1 MTQIMKNTIKRANA
15 LNESHYR
22 LKEVTQRVLALAI
35 EQAQEIKQLTGQD
48 LIQAGSK
55 TIVVA
60 DYYAK
65 IYGVDKDTAYTA
77 LKVAMDDLY
86 QAEYHWKEIDQDGN
100 INEYR
105 TRFVSHI
112 GYLGGQGAVE
122 FILTEQARVHI
133 LNLTKNF
140 TWYEIRQLSQ
150 LGKYSIRLY
159 ELLCQYRS
167 TGKLIIK
174 IDDLREKLGLIS
186 NEYEYLGNFK
196 ARVLDFAID
205 EILKFT
211 DIEKLGYEQEKQGR
225 TIVGF
230 KFSFRFKAKEK
241 NKNIDQ
247 KDPNTP
253 DILHG
258 LTEKELSV
266 VNQKVADYIAYLESK
281 GEVVNDFYRKNIE
294 SKAIAERWGLDALAE
309 RERKKQAK
317 EQERLARHEK
327 ELQEKQAEEY
337 ELKRSKER
345 LERFASYFESLPD
358 AEQQQALDAISNEF
372 NNALGG
378 IFKKYRQDNT
388 AHKNVMFIS
397 KFYEYFDFE

>member
-1 MTQIMKNTIKRANA
+1 MSKIIKNTIKRANT

-48 LIQAGSK
+48 LIKAGTK

-65 IYGVDKDTAYTA
+65 VYGVDRDTAYTA

-86 QAEYHWKEIDQDGN
+86 QAEYHWKELDQDGN

-122 FILTEQARVHI
+122 FCLTEQARNHI

-159 ELLCQYRS
+159 EILCQYRS
-167 TGKLIIK
+167 TGKLIIG
-174 IDDLREKLGLIS
+174 IDELRYSLGLLKDDYTDMS
-186 NEYEYLGNFK
+186 NFK
-196 ARVLDFAID
+196 RKVLDFAIG
-205 EILKFT
+205 EVLKFT
-211 DIEKLGYEQEKQGR
+211 DIEKLEYEQEKQGR

-230 KFSFRFKAKEK
+230 NFSFRFKAKEK
-241 NKNIDQ
+241 PKTLEN
-247 KDPNTP
+247 KDPNTI
-253 DILHG
+253 DIFDNLTDKEREIIAQKNTYADQIGATAEHRENLIRQG
-258 LTEKELSV
+258 LQTHRQAEQEQQARQEQEKAERQAQKAKDKANLELAKQQYERILASDELINV
-266 VNQKVADYIAYLESK
+266 YIANNINPNYLR
-281 GEVVNDFYRKNIE
+281 GLQ
-294 SKAIAERWGLDALAE
+294 AERY
-309 RERKKQAK
+309 KQGNFRGVF
-317 EQERLARHEK
+317 QM
-327 ELQEKQAEEY
+327 EEY
-337 ELKRSKER
+337 KFEQLHDWQR
-345 LERFASYFESLPD
+345 LNLSFL
-358 AEQQQALDAISNEF
+358 N
-372 NNALGG
+372 
-378 IFKKYRQDNT
+378 
-388 AHKNVMFIS
+388 
-397 KFYEYFDFE
+397 

>member
-1 MTQIMKNTIKRANA
+1 MSKIITNTVKRANT

-22 LKEVTQRVLALAI
+22 LKEVTQRVLALVI

-48 LIQAGSK
+48 LIKAGTK

-65 IYGVDKDTAYTA
+65 VYGVDKDTAYTA

-86 QAEYHWKEIDQDGN
+86 QAEYHWKELDQDGN

-122 FILTEQARVHI
+122 FCLTEQARNHI
-133 LNLTKNF
+133 LNLTQNF

-159 ELLCQYRS
+159 EILCQYRS
-167 TGKLIIK
+167 TGTLVIG
-174 IDDLREKLGLIS
+174 IDELRNRFGLLP

-196 ARVLDFAID
+196 ARVLNFAIG

-211 DIEKLGYEQEKQGR
+211 DVVKLGYEQEKQGR

-230 KFSFRFKAKEK
+230 KFSFKFKAREKEK
-241 NKNIDQ
+241 PKTQED
-247 KDPNTP
+247 KDPNTI
-253 DILHG
+253 DIFDNLTDKEREIVSQKNAYADQKGITDPLHRQN
-258 LTEKELSV
+258 LAKQALQQHRQAEQDEKE
-266 VNQKVADYIAYLESK
+266 QKK
-281 GEVVNDFYRKNIE
+281 
-294 SKAIAERWGLDALAE
+294 
-309 RERKKQAK
+309 RKKTQRQVQ
-317 EQERLARHEK
+317 EQQDKERLALAQR
-327 ELQEKQAEEY
+327 Q
-337 ELKRSKER
+337 
-345 LERFASYFESLPD
+345 FEQIL
-358 AEQQQALDAISNEF
+358 ASNELINAYIA
-372 NNALGG
+372 NNITAKQLTGLQKIRYEQG
-378 IFKKYRQDNT
+378 DFKGVFEMDKY
-388 AHKNVMFIS
+388 
-397 KFYEYFDFE
+397 KFEELRYLNFLNLKFLD

>member
-1 MTQIMKNTIKRANA
+1 MTQIMKNTIKRANT

-48 LIQAGSK
+48 LIKAGTK

-112 GYLGGQGAVE
+112 GYLGGKGAVE
-122 FILTEQARVHI
+122 FVLTEQARMHI

-211 DIEKLGYEQEKQGR
+211 DIEKLDYEQEKQGR

-230 KFSFRFKAKEK
+230 KFSFVFKIKEK
-241 NKNIDQ
+241 PKSLDQ
-247 KDPNTP
+247 KDPNTI
-253 DILHG
+253 DIFDNLTDKEREIIAQKNAYADQIGATAEHRENLIRQG
-258 LTEKELSV
+258 LTTHR
-266 VNQKVADYIAYLESK
+266 Q
-281 GEVVNDFYRKNIE
+281 
-294 SKAIAERWGLDALAE
+294 AEQD
-309 RERKKQAK
+309 
-317 EQERLARHEK
+317 EQERKQREK
-327 ELQEKQAEEY
+327 AERQVQEQQD
-337 ELKRSKER
+337 KER
-345 LERFASYFESLPD
+345 LALAQRQFEQILANDELINAYITHNRISEKSCFGLQRVYYQQGNFREVFRMESHKF
-358 AEQQQALDAISNEF
+358 EQVHYLKQLN
-372 NNALGG
+372 L
-378 IFKKYRQDNT
+378 
-388 AHKNVMFIS
+388 
-397 KFYEYFDFE
+397 KFLE

>member
-1 MTQIMKNTIKRANA
+1 MTQIMKNTIKRANT

-35 EQAQEIKQLTGQD
+35 EQAQEIKRYTGQD
-48 LIQAGSK
+48 LILAGTK

-65 IYGVDKDTAYTA
+65 IYGVDKDTAYAA
-77 LKVAMDDLY
+77 LKVAMEDLY
-86 QAEYHWKEIDQDGN
+86 QAEYHWKELDQDGN

-122 FILTEQARVHI
+122 FVLTEQARMHI

-150 LGKYSIRLY
+150 LSKYSIRLY

-167 TGKLIIK
+167 TGKLIIGL
-174 IDDLREKLGLIS
+174 DDLREKLGLLS

-230 KFSFRFKAKEK
+230 KFSFRFKTKEK
-241 NKNIDQ
+241 SKILDQ
-247 KDPNTP
+247 KDPDTI

-258 LTEKELSV
+258 LTDKELV
-266 VNQKVADYIAYLESK
+266 IVRQKVADYIAHLENK
-281 GEVVNDFYRKNIE
+281 GEPVNDFHKKNIE
-294 SKAIAERWGLDALAE
+294 QKAIADRWGLDEYYEQLQTAENERLARKEQAE
-309 RERKKQAK
+309 RERQAD
-317 EQERLARHEK
+317 LA
-327 ELQEKQAEEY
+327 KQAEKQRQEA
-337 ELKRSKER
+337 ENRAFIEH
-345 LERFASYFESLPD
+345 FESLPQD
-358 AEQQQALDAISNEF
+358 EQALIIDEVGQAIEPFYKQFFDKSVKNGSSHKDLMYREV
-372 NNALGG
+372 
-378 IFKKYRQDNT
+378 FKR
-388 AHKNVMFIS
+388 VMGV
-397 KFYEYFDFE
+397 

>member
-1 MTQIMKNTIKRANA
+1 MNQVMKNTIKRANT

-35 EQAQEIKQLTGQD
+35 EQAQEIKQLTGED
-48 LIQAGSK
+48 LIQAGTK

-112 GYLGGQGAVE
+112 GYLGGKGAVE
-122 FILTEQARVHI
+122 FVLTEQARMHI

-167 TGKLIIK
+167 TGRLIIG
-174 IDDLREKLGLIS
+174 IDDLRYRLGLLPNDYTDMS
-186 NEYEYLGNFK
+186 NFK
-196 ARVLDFAID
+196 RKVLNFAIS
-205 EILKFT
+205 EIVKYT
-211 DIEKLGYEQEKQGR
+211 DIERLDFEQEKQGR

-241 NKNIDQ
+241 LEAQKRDQ
-247 KDPNTP
+247 KGSAAVDIFADLTDQEREIVANKTAYADQQGITDP
-253 DILHG
+253 LHRQN
-258 LTEKELSV
+258 LINQALQQHRQAEQAQKEQKEREK
-266 VNQKVADYIAYLESK
+266 
-281 GEVVNDFYRKNIE
+281 
-294 SKAIAERWGLDALAE
+294 AERQAKKA
-309 RERKKQAK
+309 KKQAEQQAKAKQK
-317 EQERLARHEK
+317 EQERLESEQRRNAMIAK
-327 ELQEKQAEEY
+327 
-337 ELKRSKER
+337 
-345 LERFASYFESLPD
+345 FESLPPNEQEQILD
-358 AEQQQALDAISNEF
+358 QVAENIDGMFAK
-372 NNALGG
+372 
-378 IFKKYRQDNT
+378 IFKTARASGI
-388 AHKNVMFIS
+388 AHKDIMFFGWFFKVM
-397 KFYEYFDFE
+397 DM

>member
-1 MTQIMKNTIKRANA
+1 MTQVMKNTIKRANT

-22 LKEVTQRVLALAI
+22 LKEVTQRVLAIAI

-48 LIQAGSK
+48 LIQAGTK

-65 IYGVDKDTAYTA
+65 VYGVDRDTAYTA

-122 FILTEQARVHI
+122 FVLTEQARMHI

-167 TGKLIIK
+167 TGKLIIG
-174 IDDLREKLGLIS
+174 IGDLREKLGLLL

-211 DIEKLGYEQEKQGR
+211 DIEKLDYEQEKQGR

-241 NKNIDQ
+241 PKTTDQ
-247 KDPNTP
+247 KDPNTI
-253 DILHG
+253 DMLHG
-258 LTEKELSV
+258 LTDKELV
-266 VNQKVADYIAYLESK
+266 IIRQKVADYIAHLESG
-281 GEVVNDFYRKNIE
+281 GETVNDFYRKNIE
-294 SKAIAERWGLDALAE
+294 NKAIDERWGLDEYYEQLQKAENEHLARKEQAE
-309 RERKKQAK
+309 RERQAK
-317 EQERLARHEK
+317 LAE
-327 ELQEKQAEEY
+327 QAERQRQEADD
-337 ELKRSKER
+337 RA
-345 LERFASYFESLPD
+345 FIAYFESLPQD
-358 AEQQQALDAISNEF
+358 EQGWILDEVLKQIP
-372 NNALGG
+372 
-378 IFKKYRQDNT
+378 FKIGFDRQT
-388 AHKNVMFIS
+388 AHKNMMYRTFFKTVMGV
-397 KFYEYFDFE
+397 

>member
-1 MTQIMKNTIKRANA
+1 MTQIMKNTIKRANT

-48 LIQAGSK
+48 LIKSGTK

-122 FILTEQARVHI
+122 FILTEQARHHI

-205 EILKFT
+205 EILKYT
-211 DIEKLGYEQEKQGR
+211 DIEKLGYEQQKQGR

-230 KFSFRFKAKEK
+230 TFSFVFKVKERPVK
-241 NKNIDQ
+241 ENESR
-247 KDPNTP
+247 DPNTVDMLAP
-253 DILHG
+253 IQMTDKQRATFASKLA
-258 LTEKELSV
+258 ELGELGEYAPQGASYQDYAKKIESDLLDP
-266 VNQKVADYIAYLESK
+266 QKAEFYRPYLEKVGFQS
-281 GEVVNDFYRKNIE
+281 
-294 SKAIAERWGLDALAE
+294 LA
-309 RERKKQAK
+309 
-317 EQERLARHEK
+317 
-327 ELQEKQAEEY
+327 
-337 ELKRSKER
+337 
-345 LERFASYFESLPD
+345 
-358 AEQQQALDAISNEF
+358 
-372 NNALGG
+372 
-378 IFKKYRQDNT
+378 
-388 AHKNVMFIS
+388 
-397 KFYEYFDFE
+397 